1 MMPLTFAQPGCP
13 SVIQRITGRD
23 DVRRHLEH
31 LGLIAGEAV
40 TVISERNGSL
50 ILQVRDGRIALD
62 RTLAARIFVN

>member
-1 MMPLTFAQPGCP
+1 MMPLTFAQPGC
-13 SVIQRITGRD
+13 SGVIQRVTGRD
-23 DVRRHLEH
+23 DVRRHLEN

-40 TVISERNGSL
+40 TVISELNGSL